1 MELSELTTLS
11 ACFFSRG
18 ELNRV
23 RSGAIGDITVLDD
36 FLMKCKEVAQSGKI
50 EFGTPAV
57 KVEAIEL
64 MDSKKNTKAL
74 SEMAVGISGALA
86 V

>member
-36 FLMKCKEVAQSGKI
+36 FWPYFNNNICIK
-50 EFGTPAV
+50 
-57 KVEAIEL
+57 
-64 MDSKKNTKAL
+64 
-74 SEMAVGISGALA
+74 
-86 V
+86 